1 MSQRRPWDLITIAA
15 LMILFGLAEVV
26 TSFTHSFFGITTMRG
41 IVSTSAGVLIG
52 TLYVAAG
59 VLCLSMK
66 RWAATL
72 AIGCLGVDILGRM
85 AMVVTGLFPI
95 NSPYQTVAISV
106 GKIVAAAFGLYI
118 WTKRTSFHGT
128 IR

>member
-1 MSQRRPWDLITIAA
+1 MRQRRAWDIITIAA

-26 TSFTHSFFGITTMRG
+26 TSYTHAFFGVTTALG
-41 IVSTSAGVLIG
+41 IISTAAGALTG
-52 TLYVAAG
+52 ALYVAAG

-72 AIGCLGVDILGRM
+72 AIACLVADILGRI

-95 NSPYQTVAISV
+95 NSAYQIVAMSI
-106 GKIVAAAFGLYI
+106 GTTVAAAFGLYI
-118 WTKRTSFHGT
+118 WAKRSSF
-128 IR
+128 R

>member
-1 MSQRRPWDLITIAA
+1 MSQRRPWVLITIGG
-15 LMILFGLAEVV
+15 LMILFGFAEVV
-26 TSFTHSFFGITTMRG
+26 TSFTHGFFGITTMRG
-41 IVSTSAGVLIG
+41 IISTSAGALIG

-72 AIGCLGVDILGRM
+72 AIGCLAVDIIGRT

-95 NSPYQTVAISV
+95 NSAYQTVAISI
-106 GKIVAAAFGLYI
+106 GTIVAAAFGLYI
-118 WTKRTSFHGT
+118 WTKRTSF
-128 IR
+128 R

>member
-26 TSFTHSFFGITTMRG
+26 TGFTHAFFGITTTRG
-41 IVSTSAGVLIG
+41 IISTSAGALIG
-52 TLYVAAG
+52 ILYVAAG
-59 VLCLSMK
+59 LLCLSMR

-72 AIGCLGVDILGRM
+72 AIGCLAADILGRI

-95 NSPYQTVAISV
+95 NSAYQTVAISI
-106 GKIVAAAFGLYI
+106 GTIVAAAFGLYI
-118 WTKRTSFHGT
+118 WTRRSSF
-128 IR
+128 R